1 MPNRVDHVM
10 ICAPDLERGIDTYA
24 RLGFNVFR
32 GGVHPGKGTH
42 NAISFLQEDYLE
54 LLSIRD
60 EREHIAAAAAPG
72 SPDAGLRGG

>member
-1 MPNRVDHVM
+1 MLNRVDHVM

-60 EREHIAAAAAPG
+60 EREHIAAAAPG